1 VDRYAMSITSTL
13 IDGADIRFR
22 EAADVLRPY
31 VGCFWV
37 ITAQR
42 GATIRVVPDGS
53 TAISIRIEN
62 GRCSGWLLRGPLV
75 EPDERCY
82 AAPATLVGVRLRPGV
97 AVLVSGIAADRTL
110 GRRIEL
116 AGIAPSAGA
125 EHDAPWTPAQY
136 IDTLERFLID
146 RIGNAR
152 VPDIVSRAIQEIER
166 EHGSLRVS
174 ALAERCGVSPRH
186 LNRLMRG
193 WVGLRPEVLCP
204 HRQISDDAA
213 PDRGTRPPNRAPH
226 SHRTRD
232 ISTKAHLTLDVTR
245 LAGATPRHLASH
257 SVSDFSKTRCDD
269 LP

>member
-125 EHDAPWTPAQY
+125 EHDASWTPAQY

-193 WVGLRPEVLCP
+193 WVGYGPKCFARIVRFQTTL
-204 HRQISDDAA
+204 HQIEHSPAQSGATLASDTGYFDQ
-213 PDRGTRPPNRAPH
+213 
-226 SHRTRD
+226 
-232 ISTKAHLTLDVTR
+232 AHLTLDVTR